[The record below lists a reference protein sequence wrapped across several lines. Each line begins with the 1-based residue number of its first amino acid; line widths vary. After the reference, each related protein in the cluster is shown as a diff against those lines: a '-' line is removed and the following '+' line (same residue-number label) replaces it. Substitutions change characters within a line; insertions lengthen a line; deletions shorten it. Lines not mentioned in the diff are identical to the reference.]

1 MIRGIIA
8 GLALLVVIGG
18 GYVLYAFY
26 QKMQNSEVQ
35 IEQPVAQTTQKS
47 VPAVS
52 DIPEMDNVQ
61 DDAWIDNA
69 KEKAVATTYQ
79 FPSNVLDIAVDV
91 KRYEDLKTDYTKVL
105 VKNLDDYKFFCLN
118 EILRQKHIDFSY
130 FRHKNTL
137 DLLIFMPNKKQRD
150 AILNDFNY
158 YGIEYEMS
166 LKR

>member
-8 GLALLVVIGG
+8 GLILIVVLGG

-35 IEQPVAQTTQKS
+35 IEQPAPQIPQK
-47 VPAVS
+47 ATITN
-52 DIPEMDNVQ
+52 IPKMESVQ
-61 DDAWIDNA
+61 DDVWISNA
-69 KEKAVATTYQ
+69 NEKALATTYQ
-79 FPSNVLDIAVDV
+79 FPSNVLDINIEV

-130 FRHKNTL
+130 FKHKNTL
-137 DLLIFMPNKKQRD
+137 DLLLFMPNENQREM
-150 AILNDFNY
+150 ILKDFAY
-158 YGIEYEMS
+158 YGIEYEIG

>member
-8 GLALLVVIGG
+8 GLILLVLVGG

-26 QKMQNSEVQ
+26 QKMQNSDVQ
-35 IEQPVAQTTQKS
+35 IEQPQAKPVQK
-47 VPAVS
+47 PNVS
-52 DIPEMDNVQ
+52 AIPKMESVQ
-61 DDAWIDNA
+61 DDVWISNA
-69 KEKAVATTYQ
+69 NEKAIATTYQ
-79 FPSNVLDIAVDV
+79 FPSNVLNIAIDV

-130 FRHKNTL
+130 FKHKDTL
-137 DLLIFMPNKKQRD
+137 DLLLFMPDEKQREM
-150 AILNDFNY
+150 ILNDFKY

-166 LKR
+166 LKK